1 MKDIFI
7 LTKNSALSNYLFL
20 ILKEIV
26 NEENLRLAHK
36 YHENVSLVIIDIESI
51 SPSELNYYDNSYKV
65 LFSYNIKPYL
75 LQYTKA
81 FDING
86 VITLT
91 MESSDVLSTFKAAIN
106 GDIFYSD
113 TMISMLFSN
122 SINELSEKI
131 DSLTDRELEIMNLMV
146 FDHTNEEIASKL
158 NLSVRTVNAH
168 KGNIM
173 RKIGAKTTSGLVKKI
188 LDYSAKLKNQ
198 S

>member
-1 MKDIFI
+1 M
-7 LTKNSALSNYLFL
+7 AP
-20 ILKEIV
+20 E
-26 NEENLRLAHK
+26 
-36 YHENVSLVIIDIESI
+36 YHENVALVIIDIDSI
-51 SPSELNYYDNSYKV
+51 DPDEVKQYHEKSKV

-81 FDING
+81 FDISG
-86 VITLT
+86 VISLT
-91 MESSDVLSTFKAAIN
+91 MESSDILSTYNAAIS

-113 TMISMLFSN
+113 AMISMLFSN
-122 SINELSEKI
+122 TINELSERI
-131 DSLTDRELEIMNLMV
+131 DSLTERELEIMDLMI

-173 RKIGAKTTSGLVKKI
+173 RKVGAKTTSGLIKKV
-188 LDYSAKLKNQ
+188 LDYSIRFKNL